1 MGTGIDRVLV
11 AKVGAVAFAWAL
23 TAPVVL
29 TGAATRTEAVS
40 VASIVGDEL
49 VAHAHI
55 ALTPATT
62 TVLGGVSS
70 TIADLA
76 DVPQLPVRTAVLAHM
91 SGIVEPA
98 PRAAAPASLASR
110 WAAVP
115 GPEAYVSD
123 GMVLASWYGPGFY
136 GRRTACGQTYT
147 PEILGV
153 AHRLLRCGTLI
164 QLTSPAGVT
173 VSVPVI
179 DRGPYI
185 SGRAL
190 DLSNAT
196 KIALACRDLC
206 RVRMLVLQ

>member
-1 MGTGIDRVLV
+1 MGSGIDRVLV

-40 VASIVGDEL
+40 VAGIVSDEL
-49 VAHAHI
+49 VPQLHL

-62 TVLGGVSS
+62 SLLTGVSS
-70 TIADLA
+70 SIADLA
-76 DVPQLPVRTAVLAHM
+76 DVPRLPTRTAVLAH
-91 SGIVEPA
+91 SSSVVEPA
-98 PRAAAPASLASR
+98 PRVAAPAPSR

-115 GPEAYVSD
+115 GPEAHVRD
-123 GMVLASWYGPGFY
+123 GVVLASWYGPGFY

-173 VSVPVI
+173 ISVPVI

-185 SGRAL
+185 TGRAL

-196 KIALACRDLC
+196 KIALSCRDLC
-206 RVRMLVLQ
+206 RVRMLVK

>member
-1 MGTGIDRVLV
+1 MGSGVDRALV

-40 VASIVGDEL
+40 VAGLVSDEL
-49 VAHAHI
+49 VAHTHI
-55 ALTPATT
+55 AVTPATT

-70 TIADLA
+70 SIADLA
-76 DVPQLPVRTAVLAHM
+76 DVPLLPTRTAVLAHS

-98 PRAAAPASLASR
+98 PVAAHAPSR

-115 GPEAYVSD
+115 GPEAYVRD
-123 GMVLASWYGPGFY
+123 GVVLASWYGPGFY

-173 VSVPVI
+173 MSVPVI

-185 SGRAL
+185 TGRAL

-196 KIALACRDLC
+196 RIALACRDLC

>member
-1 MGTGIDRVLV
+1 MSSGIDRVLV

-40 VASIVGDEL
+40 VASVVSDVL
-49 VAHAHI
+49 VPEVRI
-55 ALTPATT
+55 AVTPATT
-62 TVLGGVSS
+62 SVLGGVSS
-70 TIADLA
+70 SIADLA
-76 DVPQLPVRTAVLAHM
+76 DVPQLPVRTAVLAHS
-91 SGIVEPA
+91 SGVVDAA
-98 PRAAAPASLASR
+98 PRAAAPLASR

-115 GPEAYVSD
+115 GPEAHVRD
-123 GMVLASWYGPGFY
+123 GVVLASWYGPGFY

-147 PEILGV
+147 PEIVGV
-153 AHRLLRCGTLI
+153 AHRVLRCGTLI
-164 QLTSPAGVT
+164 QITSPAGVT
-173 VSVPVI
+173 LSVPVI

-185 SGRAL
+185 TGRAL

-206 RVRMLVLQ
+206 RVRMLVLE

>member
-1 MGTGIDRVLV
+1 M
-11 AKVGAVAFAWAL
+11 
-23 TAPVVL
+23 VL
-29 TGAATRTEAVS
+29 TGAAARNEAVS
-40 VASIVGDEL
+40 VASVVSDEL
-49 VAHAHI
+49 IPLVHI
-55 ALTPATT
+55 VVTPATSSALT
-62 TVLGGVSS
+62 GVSS
-70 TIADLA
+70 SIADLA
-76 DVPQLPVRTAVLAHM
+76 DIPQLPVRTAVLASS
-91 SGIVEPA
+91 SGVVDPA
-98 PRAAAPASLASR
+98 PRAAAPLASR

-115 GPEAYVSD
+115 GPEAFVTD
-123 GMVLASWYGPGFY
+123 GVVLASWYGPGFY

-153 AHRLLRCGTLI
+153 AHRVLRCGTLI

-173 VSVPVI
+173 LRVAVI

-185 SGRAL
+185 TGRAL

>member
-1 MGTGIDRVLV
+1 MGSGIDRVLV
-11 AKVGAVAFAWAL
+11 AKVGAVVFAWAL

-29 TGAATRTEAVS
+29 TGAAARTGPVS
-40 VASIVGDEL
+40 VASVVSDEL
-49 VAHAHI
+49 MPLVHI
-55 ALTPATT
+55 VVTPATSSALT
-62 TVLGGVSS
+62 GVSS
-70 TIADLA
+70 SITDLA
-76 DVPQLPVRTAVLAHM
+76 DVPQVRPRTAVLAHS
-91 SGIVEPA
+91 SGVVDPA
-98 PRAAAPASLASR
+98 PRAAVPLASR

-115 GPEAYVSD
+115 GPEAYVRD
-123 GMVLASWYGPGFY
+123 GVVLASWYGPGFY

-153 AHRLLRCGTLI
+153 AHRVLRCGTLV

-173 VSVPVI
+173 LSVPVI

-185 SGRAL
+185 TGRAL

-206 RVRMLVLQ
+206 RVRMLVLE